1 MNGPNHTS
9 APGSASQGH
18 AERERE
24 RREVG
29 ASDLVVP
36 CCAITRAQPFF
47 RVGAWGV
54 GSEGTGACVRG
65 RFSGLYGS
73 IIGVIGLFR

>member
-1 MNGPNHTS
+1 MDLTTHQHRIRIT
-9 APGSASQGH
+9 GSC
-18 AERERE
+18 RERE

-73 IIGVIGLFR
+73 IIGVVGLFR